1 MRLEKLFQNEVFAP
15 FLTKSYGLELLTLL
29 LDSYPNGIEGVEYLF
44 GTLQSPKPRF
54 RTFYNHLDLLYH
66 KDLVE
71 FQKGTQK
78 KSAKS
83 IKLTKTFFQKCEE
96 LKIEPQE

>member
-1 MRLEKLFQNEVFAP
+1 MKLEKLFQNEIFAP
-15 FLTKSYGLELLTLL
+15 FLTKSYGLELLIIL
-29 LDSYPNGIEGVEYLF
+29 LDSYPNRIEGIEELF

-54 RTFYNHLDLLYH
+54 RTFYNHLDLLHH

-71 FQKGTQK
+71 FQKGTRK

-83 IKLTKTFFQKCEE
+83 IKLTATFFQECKE
-96 LKIEPQE
+96 LKVTSEE